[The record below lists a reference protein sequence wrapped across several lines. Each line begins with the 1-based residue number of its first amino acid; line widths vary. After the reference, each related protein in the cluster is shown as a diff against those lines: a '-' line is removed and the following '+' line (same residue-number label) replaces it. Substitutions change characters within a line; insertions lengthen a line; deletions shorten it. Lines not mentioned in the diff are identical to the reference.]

1 MGQTVNLLSFD
12 FGGSNPSAPTL
23 FCRMSAEDAKSK
35 INSEADATGILLS
48 VRDLF

>member
-23 FCRMSAEDAKSK
+23 FAECLRKMLNLN
-35 INSEADATGILLS
+35 IEADATGILLS